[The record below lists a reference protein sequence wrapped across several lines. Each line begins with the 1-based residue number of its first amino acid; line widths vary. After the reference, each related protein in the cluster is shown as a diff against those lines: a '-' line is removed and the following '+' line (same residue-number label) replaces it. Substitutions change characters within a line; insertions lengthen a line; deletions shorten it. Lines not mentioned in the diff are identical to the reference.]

1 MANGKPFAKILIN
14 EIEMTFKEKIKNL
27 LKQNGISEFVYHNTC
42 YGDGPQLPFAVS
54 TYGIINGL
62 IKFID
67 FRTIKNITGFD
78 VQNFKSKVLF
88 LKKDGK
94 WIKSSYTIFQAFN
107 NGVCPNYPIQEPY
120 TDETEDEHIYN
131 ILVQHFNFENK
142 KGKDKSFE
150 DIRNNIAKQ
159 LANSFYQDV
168 NTCVYIKQLDF
179 NGVKIN
185 EDKLKTN
192 YDKPCDITLNIT
204 IKPNGSVNIKH
215 VMADNYL
222 KDKVKK
228 RQEEA
233 NKRGLKV
240 DVEDLRQQVIKDFES
255 IETEQSFYK
264 KFITGYQK
272 IIGKAVASYVEG
284 IQATQKIGKNIW
296 SEGTVNHSTWY
307 SKSNEHKEWPEFVQ
321 FHPLVGGVTDGTIDE
336 IVGIPVAIKGVYEIA
351 TDPEKQ
357 KALKGMFTKK
367 GLGDLMDGLA
377 KEAKDIANDPEKGQ
391 HFGGQTAVSVI
402 SMMSGAG
409 LITKTGKI
417 GKITEAVTEGI
428 GEIAD
433 PKALRLLDEIKKANR
448 AIPQE
453 KLAKEILEEV
463 GQDAFNE
470 AADELTDIAVKK
482 AKKALSWD
490 EIKEFFKRGNDYN
503 AKVKFK
509 EPAKYPF
516 HEVTIE
522 HPTLKYPD
530 GSSKRFRLDSYE
542 EGLQIVSRKAT
553 DFDNIQPSTFENY
566 CRELT
571 NKYVEGAK
579 ITAPKY
585 PVLNGKTLKGSFKLE
600 VPKTN
605 ELSKSLEQFKEIAK
619 KYKVGIVFEPE

>member
-1 MANGKPFAKILIN
+1 
-14 EIEMTFKEKIKNL
+14 MTFKEKIKAL

-42 YGDGPQLPFAVS
+42 NADGPELPFAVS
-54 TYGIINGL
+54 TYGIVNGF

-67 FRTIKNITGFD
+67 FRTIKNITGFE
-78 VQNFKSKVLF
+78 VLNFKSKVLF

-94 WIKSSYTIFQAFN
+94 WIKSNYTIFPAFN
-107 NGVCPNYPIQEPY
+107 NGLCPRFPKAE
-120 TDETEDEHIYN
+120 TDETENEHIYN

-142 KGKDKSFE
+142 KGKDKSFQ

-159 LANSFYQDV
+159 LAHHFYQGV

-215 VMADNYL
+215 IMADNYL
-222 KDKVKK
+222 KNQVKK
-228 RQEEA
+228 WQEEA

-255 IETEQSFYK
+255 IETEQSFYQR
-264 KFITGYQK
+264 FIVGYQK
-272 IIGKAVASYVEG
+272 FIGKAVANYVEG

-357 KALKGMFTKK
+357 KALKGMFTKEGIKNLVK
-367 GLGDLMDGLA
+367 GLGD
-377 KEAKDIANDPEKGQ
+377 EVKDTYNDPEKGE
-391 HFGGQTAVSVI
+391 HFVGQTTVSVI

-417 GKITEAVTEGI
+417 GKITEEVTEG
-428 GEIAD
+428 
-433 PKALRLLDEIKKANR
+433 LDEFASPKVVKFLDEVKKADR
-448 AIPQE
+448 LIPEE
-453 KLAKEILEEV
+453 KLLKEFVDEV
-463 GQDAFNE
+463 GQDFIEESAE
-470 AADELTDIAVKK
+470 EIADIALSEGKKISVELWKKLRERGQKFNKTVKELDPNPYLK
-482 AKKALSWD
+482 
-490 EIKEFFKRGNDYN
+490 
-503 AKVKFK
+503 
-509 EPAKYPF
+509 

-522 HPTLKYPD
+522 HPTLKYKD
-530 GSSKRFRLDSYE
+530 GTPKRYRVDSYTPNVV
-542 EGLQIVSRKAT
+542 IVERKAIN
-553 DFDNIQPSTFENY
+553 FDKIQLKTFEGY
-566 CRELT
+566 LQSIKR
-571 NKYVEGAK
+571 KYPNGAK
-579 ITAPKY
+579 IVADDQTIRGSL
-585 PVLNGKTLKGSFKLE
+585 LNGVQKIE
-600 VPKTN
+600 VPKSN
-605 ELSKSLEQFKEIAK
+605 LNSKRLKEFQDLANSD
-619 KYKVGIVFEPE
+619 KYEIEIIFIEE

>member
-1 MANGKPFAKILIN
+1 MANGKPFARNHIN
-14 EIEMTFKEKIKNL
+14 DIKMTFKEKIKAL

-42 YGDGPQLPFAVS
+42 NADGPELPFAVS
-54 TYGIINGL
+54 TYGVINGI

-67 FRTIKNITGFD
+67 FSSIKNITEFE
-78 VQNFKSKVLF
+78 VQNFRSKVIF

-94 WIKSSYTIFQAFN
+94 WFKSNYTIFQAFN
-107 NGVCPNYPIQEPY
+107 NGLCPRYSIQEPY

-131 ILVQHFNFENK
+131 ILLQHFNFENK

-159 LANSFYQDV
+159 LSHHFYQGV

-215 VMADNYL
+215 VMGDHYL

-228 RQEEA
+228 WQEEA

-240 DVEDLRQQVIKDFES
+240 DVEELRQQVIKDFES

-272 IIGKAVASYVEG
+272 IIGRAVASYVEG
-284 IQATQKIGKNIW
+284 IQATQKIGENIW
-296 SEGTVNHSTWY
+296 EQGTINESTWY
-307 SKSNEHKEWPEFVQ
+307 SKNNEHKKWPDFVQ
-321 FHPLVGGVTDGTIDE
+321 FHPLVGGVTDGTVDE

-377 KEAKDIANDPEKGQ
+377 QEAKDIANDPEKGQ

-417 GKITEAVTEGI
+417 EKITEAVTEGI
-428 GEIAD
+428 DEIAD
-433 PKALRLLDEIKKANR
+433 PKALRLLDEIKKADR
-448 AIPQE
+448 LIPQE

-470 AADELTDIAVKK
+470 AADELTDIAVKR
-482 AKKALSWD
+482 AKKALTWD
-490 EIKEFFKRGNDYN
+490 EIKAFFKRGNDYN
-503 AKVKFK
+503 RKVRDL
-509 EPAKYPF
+509 EPPKYDF

-522 HPTLKYPD
+522 HPTLKNAD
-530 GSSKRFRLDSYE
+530 GTPKRFRLDSYDD
-542 EGLQIVSRKAT
+542 GLQIVSRKAT

-571 NKYVEGAK
+571 TKYAEGGK
-579 ITAPKY
+579 IVAQNE
-585 PVLNGKTLKGSFKLE
+585 LIRGKTLKGSFKLE

-605 ELSKSLEQFKEIAK
+605 ELSKSLERFKEIAK
-619 KYKVGIVFEPE
+619 KYRVEIVFEPE